1 MKEFVTVSCRK
12 TCGIC
17 KVVPIDCKHSSWG
30 EWSKCSKSCGKGVQ
44 ERTRTI
50 VTPAKNGGKA
60 CSVPNKEGKACNTE
74 ACPECKDESRY
85 CKLESCWYSKRIC
98 RKTCGICPT
107 DCKYSSWGEWSKCSQ
122 SCGGGLQE
130 RTRTVT
136 LPKMAER
143 LVLRTL

>member
-1 MKEFVTVSCRK
+1 MSQKCRK

-17 KVVPIDCKHSSWG
+17 KGGKKKIGSLKSQATDCKQSSWG

-74 ACPECKDESRY
+74 ACPGKNQ
-85 CKLESCWYSKRIC
+85 KFKH
-98 RKTCGICPT
+98 T
-107 DCKYSSWGEWSKCSQ
+107 
-122 SCGGGLQE
+122 
-130 RTRTVT
+130 
-136 LPKMAER
+136 
-143 LVLRTL
+143 